1 MQEHSYLIEY
11 CQKVFSGEI
20 VAGQELITELSKL
33 YADTRDPSYKFDLTL
48 PHKMIKFIES
58 QCRHKEGRL
67 VNKPFLLLL
76 WQKAFVE
83 AVFGFYIYDAD
94 LSEYVRRFLYIMLMI
109 SRKSGKTPLS
119 AAILLA
125 YWVCSGMG
133 TNILTAS
140 CDYGNVDV
148 IWDWIKSMI
157 QLNPFLEGC
166 THINQM
172 GIFWGGKAKKK
183 VPKKFTKANRG
194 FIKRMSAKGTGG
206 KDARN
211 LAAVV
216 LDEVWAFQDETV
228 PQALRQS
235 LSTNPNALYLEI
247 TTEGQIIDGYL
258 DRRMAYLRGVLS
270 GEIDDD
276 RTLPWLY
283 TQDSED
289 EIWQDESSWYKSNPS
304 LGTVKLLSY
313 VRGVLDLARTM
324 PSTRPSTLAK
334 DFNIK
339 QSLASAWLSYEVIHG
354 GRMDDPIDLESFRGS
369 WAIAGADLAETTDL
383 VASVLYL
390 RRPSD
395 PTIYL
400 YSHFFI
406 TKAKADS
413 LKTEGGTALNPEGI
427 DYYEWERQGWVTIM
441 PGSVIEDG
449 EVAEWISKTC
459 KRHGIRVMYCG
470 YDTRSAQN
478 FSTRMNRLF
487 PLQIGGQKAECAI
500 PVWQSA
506 AYLDRPMRALE
517 ADLMAGNVCCG
528 GNPVMRWCLTNCSLK
543 TDGEGRIQPA
553 KMRGQSKNRID
564 GVAAALCAYA
574 VVSWK
579 HDDFFDRL

>member
-1 MQEHSYLIEY
+1 MESYLIEY
-11 CQKVFSGEI
+11 IQKVNAGEI
-20 VAGQELITELSKL
+20 IAGIELKTELNKL
-33 YADTRDPSYKFDLTL
+33 YSDTRDPVYKFDLTL
-48 PHKMIKFIES
+48 PHKMIRFIES
-58 QCRHKEGRL
+58 QCKHKEGRM

-76 WQKAFVE
+76 WQKAFIE
-83 AVFGFYIYDAD
+83 AVFGFYIWDDD
-94 LSEYVRRFLYIMLMI
+94 LKENVRRFLYIMLMV

-172 GIFWGGKAKKK
+172 GVFWGGKSKKK

-216 LDEVWAFQDETV
+216 IDEVWAFQDETV

-247 TTEGQIIDGYL
+247 TTEGQIVDGYL
-258 DRRMAYLRGVLS
+258 DKRMVYLRSVLN

-304 LGTVKLLSY
+304 LGTVKLISY

-339 QSLASAWLSYEVIHG
+339 QNLASAWLSYDVIHG
-354 GRMDDPIDLESFRGS
+354 GHMDDVLDLESFRGS

-383 VASVLYL
+383 VATVLYL
-390 RRPSD
+390 RKPSD
-395 PTIYL
+395 PIIYL

-413 LKTEGGTALNPEGI
+413 LKTDGGNALNPENI
-427 DYYEWERQGWVTIM
+427 DYYAWEREGWVTIM
-441 PGSVIEDG
+441 TGTVIEDG
-449 EVAEWISKTC
+449 EIAEWIAKTC
-459 KRHGIRVMYCG
+459 KRYGIRVMYCG
-470 YDTRSAQN
+470 YDTRSAHN
-478 FSTRMNRLF
+478 FAQRINRLF
-487 PLQIGGQKAECAI
+487 PLQLGGQKQDCAI

-506 AYLDRPMRALE
+506 SYLDRPMRALE
-517 ADLMAGNVCCG
+517 ADLIAGNVCCG
-528 GNPVMRWCLTNCSLK
+528 GNPVFKWCLGNCSIK
-543 TDGEGRIQPA
+543 ADSQGCIQPA
-553 KMRGQSKNRID
+553 KIRGQSRNRID
-564 GVAAALCAYA
+564 GVAASLCAYA